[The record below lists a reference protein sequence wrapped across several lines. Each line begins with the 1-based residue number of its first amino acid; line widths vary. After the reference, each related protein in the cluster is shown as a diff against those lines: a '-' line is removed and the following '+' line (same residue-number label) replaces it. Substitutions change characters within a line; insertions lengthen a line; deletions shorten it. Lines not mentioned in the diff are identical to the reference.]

1 MMKDPARRMIAMVV
15 ATVAFLATDAAS
27 AQQPATMPAVSGTPV
42 QVFPATIYPLTPERE
57 QSLRPKDSFKECDIC
72 PEMVVVPKGSFTMGT
87 PTSEPDRDV
96 GEDPLHRVN
105 IPRPFAVARF
115 KISFDDWDACV
126 ADNGCD
132 GIRGDDNG
140 FGRGRLPAYGI
151 SFEAAKSYLAW
162 ISRKVGRTYRLPSE
176 SEREYFTRAGTTTP
190 FWFGKTISAQ
200 QANYSASTPYAN
212 GPRGEDSKGP
222 KPVDAY
228 MPNKFGLY
236 QVHGNGWEWTEDCY
250 NKRYTQD
257 TPADGS
263 PWLEGDCNKRMVRGG
278 PWNWSANMLRSGYR
292 YGVYAGSGYGFRIVR
307 TLNTAP

>member
-1 MMKDPARRMIAMVV
+1 MMKAPARRMIAMVV

-42 QVFPATIYPLTPERE
+42 QIFPATIYPLTPERE

-126 ADNGCD
+126 GDNGCD

-176 SEREYFTRAGTTTP
+176 PEREYFTRAGTTTP

-236 QVHGNGWEWTEDCY
+236 QVHGNGWEWTED
-250 NKRYTQD
+250 YTQD

>member
-1 MMKDPARRMIAMVV
+1 MMKAPARRMIAMVV

-42 QVFPATIYPLTPERE
+42 QIFPATIYPLTPERE

-236 QVHGNGWEWTEDCY
+236 QVHGNGWEWTED
-250 NKRYTQD
+250 YTQD

>member
-1 MMKDPARRMIAMVV
+1 MMKTPARRMTAMVV
-15 ATVAFLATDAAS
+15 AAGALLATDGAS
-27 AQQPATMPAVSGTPV
+27 AQQRATMPAASGTPV
-42 QVFPATIYPLTPERE
+42 QIFPAAIYPLTPERE
-57 QSLRPKDSFKECDIC
+57 QSLRPKDSFKECDVC

-115 KISFDDWDACV
+115 KISFDEWDACI

-140 FGRGRLPAYGI
+140 FGRGRLPADGI

-162 ISRKVGRTYRLPSE
+162 ISRKLGRTYRLPSE

-263 PWLEGDCNKRMVRGG
+263 PWREGDCTKRMLRGG

-292 YGVYAGSGYGFRIVR
+292 YGAYVGSGYGFRVVR

>member
-1 MMKDPARRMIAMVV
+1 MLKAPARRMIAMVV

-42 QVFPATIYPLTPERE
+42 QIFPATIYPLTPERE

-151 SFEAAKSYLAW
+151 SFEVAKSYLAW

-236 QVHGNGWEWTEDCY
+236 QVHGNGWEWTED
-250 NKRYTQD
+250 YTQD

-263 PWLEGDCNKRMVRGG
+263 PWLEGDCTKRMVRGG